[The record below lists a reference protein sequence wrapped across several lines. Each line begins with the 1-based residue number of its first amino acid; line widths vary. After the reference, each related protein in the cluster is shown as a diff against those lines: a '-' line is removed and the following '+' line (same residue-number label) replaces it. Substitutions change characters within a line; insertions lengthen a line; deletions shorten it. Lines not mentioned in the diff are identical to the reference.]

1 MHYDDHTDVSRC
13 AAKCSLKVRK
23 IGSTKRLP
31 CSLLVEYDIMSNI
44 SMLNPLGVTLHLMQN
59 IFKKW
64 FSRINQAIMDNKN
77 HFFFPYAVCVC
88 VSVCVC
94 ACVAAC
100 VLWRVHRAVV
110 QPGEELPAVPHCDHR
125 EGVQVEGRR
134 DLPSPANLLT
144 PPPGRRRSLFNPSHI
159 VIDMCVCVFWMC
171 VWCVSYYGWQ

>member
-77 HFFFPYAVCVC
+77 HFFFPYAVCVR
-88 VSVCVC
+88 VCVC
-94 ACVAAC
+94 VCVCCSMCSVTSASRC
-100 VLWRVHRAVV
+100 
-110 QPGEELPAVPHCDHR
+110 GST
-125 EGVQVEGRR
+125 GRR
-134 DLPSPANLLT
+134 AARCAALWSQRRCTSGGTARPPLTCKSIESSPRAETLA
-144 PPPGRRRSLFNPSHI
+144 F
-159 VIDMCVCVFWMC
+159 
-171 VWCVSYYGWQ
+171 